1 MKDPRY
7 TIDRLSRNDKVVVKG
22 LDSLAL
28 HLADLEI
35 LMKDLEL
42 PLAQEYGSQT
52 AYLLNYLRL
61 ALEAEVQAAKI
72 LEKVSSAAD
81 TPDTRI
87 ALQALRRCSEAIR
100 ILAYRRLECLWEV
113 LALREGSRDEADLAK
128 QLIDE
133 LHLSPAIH

>member
-1 MKDPRY
+1 MKDPRD

-42 PLAQEYGSQT
+42 PLAQEYGSET
-52 AYLLNYLRL
+52 SFLLNYLRL
-61 ALEAEVQAAKI
+61 ALEAEVQAARI

-81 TPDTRI
+81 TPETRI

-100 ILAYRRLECLWEV
+100 VLSYRRLECLWEV
-113 LALREGSRDEADLAK
+113 LALREGERDEAALAT